1 MRVLIDTLR
10 GTTTGVEP
18 DDDLL
23 ASLYAPPSLPWLRA
37 NMITTAD
44 GSATGPGGLTGSINN
59 EPDGRVFHLLRRT
72 CDVVVVGAS
81 TARAEGYRS
90 APVPLVL
97 VSLSGQV
104 PELLRDNPEG
114 AVLLATCAEAP
125 GLAESRRQLGEEQ
138 VLVLGESLVDLAALR
153 EALAERGFGSM
164 LCEGGPRLLVHLLQA
179 GVVDELCLTQV
190 PLLVGGDH
198 PRITVG
204 DDVDLGLD
212 LAVLLEE
219 SGTLLGRWFV
229 R

>member
-1 MRVLIDTLR
+1 MRVLIDALR
-10 GTTTGVEP
+10 DTTAGVEP

-23 ASLYAPPSLPWLRA
+23 AALYAPPSLPWLRV
-37 NMITTAD
+37 NMVTTAD

-59 EPDGRVFHLLRRT
+59 EADGRVFHLLRRT
-72 CDVVVVGAS
+72 SDVIVVGAS

-104 PELLRDNPEG
+104 PEPLRGNPEG
-114 AVLLATCAEAP
+114 TVLLATCADAP
-125 GLAESRRQLGEEQ
+125 GLAECRRLLGEEQ
-138 VLVLGESLVDLAALR
+138 VIVLGQSLVDLAALR
-153 EALAERGFGSM
+153 EALVARGLRNL

-190 PLLVGGDH
+190 PTLVGGTH

-204 DDVDLGLD
+204 DDVRLGLD

-219 SGTLLGRWFV
+219 AGTLLGRWFV